1 MNIFLGNLMP
11 EQIERLLGIELSEKD
26 KALLIETH
34 QAKIN
39 DTPLEHGKWHCYD
52 LPFMF
57 MTHDMETAIKF
68 RDLFLQYD
76 QSTFKE
82 SFQIGWERSEDGRKG
97 D

>member
-11 EQIERLLGIELSEKD
+11 EQIERRLGIELSEKD
-26 KALLIETH
+26 KAMLIETH

-39 DTPLEHGKWHCYD
+39 DTPLEHGKWHCYY

-57 MTHDMETAIKF
+57 MTRDMETAIKF

-76 QSTFKE
+76 QSAFKE
-82 SFQIGWERSEDGRKG
+82 SFQIGWESEEKNEV
-97 D
+97 